1 MKLYEFAFAPSPRK
15 VRLFL
20 AEKRLEL
27 PTVSVNLRTLEQ
39 RHESF
44 MARSPDATVPL
55 LELDDGSCLTESL
68 AICAY
73 LEDLYPEPNLMG
85 HDAKERALVLMWH
98 DIATLQGYLALQEVL
113 RNEQTAF
120 ADRALPGPVA
130 YAQIPALA
138 ERGRQRAEVFFDR
151 LDARLAASPYVATD
165 RYTYADIAAYV
176 YTGFAQRALGRE
188 PTEKRLQLARW
199 YAELSA
205 RPAVQTLP

>member
-20 AEKRLEL
+20 AEKGLDL
-27 PTVSVNLRTLEQ
+27 PTVSVNLRALEQ

-44 MARSPDATVPL
+44 MLRNPDATVPL

-73 LEDLYPEPNLMG
+73 LEDLHPEPNLLG
-85 HDAKERALVLMWH
+85 HDPKERALVLMWH

-120 ADRALPGPVA
+120 VDRALPGPVA

-138 ERGRQRAEVFFDR
+138 ERGRQRAEAFFDR
-151 LDARLAASPYVATD
+151 LDARLAVSPYVASN

-176 YTGFAQRALGRE
+176 YTGFALRALGRE